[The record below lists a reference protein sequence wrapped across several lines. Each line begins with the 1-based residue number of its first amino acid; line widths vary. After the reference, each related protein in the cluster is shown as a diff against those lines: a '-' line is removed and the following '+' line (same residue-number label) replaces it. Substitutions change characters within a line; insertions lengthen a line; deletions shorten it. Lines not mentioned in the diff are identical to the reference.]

1 MQSNVINAVSHKTVR
16 ISKLERFSEILERI
30 MSLFFTFC
38 GFTAVAFV
46 ILITVFLIISGTPA
60 IAEIG
65 PADFLL
71 GTKWA
76 STSSEPLYGIL
87 PFILASIYG
96 MAGAVILGV
105 PVSIL
110 CSVFIVKKAG
120 KILSPIVSSVV
131 NLMSGIPSVVYGLVG
146 MMVVVPSVRNIFSLP
161 DGANLLSA
169 VIVLAVMIIP
179 SVISVSETAIR
190 AVPPEYEE
198 ASLALGANMTETIF
212 KVTLPAA
219 RSGILASVVL
229 GTGRAIGEAMA
240 VMMVSGNV
248 PNMPGIFKSV
258 RFLTTAVASEMSYS
272 SGLQREALFS
282 VALVLFCFIMMIN
295 IILNLVVKREKK

>member
-96 MAGAVILGV
+96 MAG
-105 PVSIL
+105 
-110 CSVFIVKKAG
+110 
-120 KILSPIVSSVV
+120 
-131 NLMSGIPSVVYGLVG
+131 N
-146 MMVVVPSVRNIFSLP
+146 
-161 DGANLLSA
+161 
-169 VIVLAVMIIP
+169 
-179 SVISVSETAIR
+179 TW
-190 AVPPEYEE
+190 
-198 ASLALGANMTETIF
+198 
-212 KVTLPAA
+212 
-219 RSGILASVVL
+219 RS
-229 GTGRAIGEAMA
+229 
-240 VMMVSGNV
+240 
-248 PNMPGIFKSV
+248 
-258 RFLTTAVASEMSYS
+258 
-272 SGLQREALFS
+272 
-282 VALVLFCFIMMIN
+282 C
-295 IILNLVVKREKK
+295 